1 MTEEE
6 PTKYITPD
14 NIKESATQLSFSSP
28 NFHSTC
34 IICDKCDRQY
44 LRITWAF
51 DIDWRVREDPIL
63 LSDEKLIAT
72 LNEGN
77 THSIETKYH
86 ANCLRNSCS
95 KLRTIKK

>member
-14 NIKESATQLSFSSP
+14 NIKESATQSSFSSP

-34 IICDKCDRQY
+34 IICVKCDRQY

-51 DIDWRVREDPIL
+51 DIDRRVCEGPVL
-63 LSDEKLIAT
+63 LSDEKLISK

-77 THSIETKYH
+77 THAIETKYH
-86 ANCLRNSCS
+86 ANCLRNFYR